1 MKHADW
7 IAVDWGTSQLRA
19 WAIGAGGDVLDKAES
34 SDGMGG
40 LAQAE
45 FEPAL
50 LRLVE
55 PWLGAGATPVIACGM
70 VGAKQGWVE
79 APYRAV
85 PCKPGGA
92 APITPATRDK
102 RLQLYILPGVSQD
115 SPADVMR
122 GEEMQTA
129 GVIHENPTFDGVVCL
144 PGTHTKWI
152 HISAEEIVSFRTAM
166 TGELFALLSQHSVLR
181 HSVGGEDF
189 DRDAFDSAVAETL
202 SRPERLAQSLF
213 TIRAEGLLHGQSN
226 AAAKGRLSGLLIGA
240 ELAAA
245 KPYWLGQQVL
255 IGGAPALV
263 ALYARALESQGV
275 QCLTRDAESLTLAG
289 LRLAHA
295 KLTEAP

>member
-1 MKHADW
+1 MSKTDW
-7 IAVDWGTSQLRA
+7 IAVDWGTSHLRA
-19 WAIGAGGDVLDKAES
+19 WAIGSGGKVLDKAES
-34 SDGMGG
+34 SEGMGG
-40 LAQAE
+40 LSQAE

-50 LRLVE
+50 LRLID
-55 PWLGAGATPVIACGM
+55 PWLGNGPTDVIACGM

-79 APYRAV
+79 APYRLV
-85 PCKPGGA
+85 PSKPGEA
-92 APITPATRDK
+92 APITPPTQDSRI
-102 RLQLYILPGVSQD
+102 RLHILPGVSQD
-115 SPADVMR
+115 SLADVMR
-122 GEEMQTA
+122 GEETQTA
-129 GVIHENPTFDGVVCL
+129 GVIHENPQFEGILCL

-166 TGELFALLSQHSVLR
+166 TGELFALLSKQSVLR
-181 HSVGGEDF
+181 HSVGGDDF

-213 TIRAEGLLHGQSN
+213 NIRAEGLLHGQSN

-263 ALYARALESQGV
+263 ALYERALQNQGV
-275 QCLTRDAESLTLAG
+275 TCLTRDAETLTLAG
-289 LRLAHA
+289 LRHAHA
-295 KLTEAP
+295 KLTEAT